1 MTPPRAQAGRQRRR
15 LTATEVDLER
25 LRQRALL
32 VGTGVGATSVEE
44 AEASI
49 AELALLADTAGADPV
64 EAVLQRRRTPD
75 PATYVGKGKAQELR
89 ELTRA
94 LDIDVV
100 IIDDELSP
108 SQQRNLGRCSRS
120 TSSIVSP

>member
-1 MTPPRAQAGRQRRR
+1 MSTPRAQAGRQRRR

-32 VGTGVGATSVEE
+32 VGAGAGATTAEE

-64 EAVLQRRRTPD
+64 ESVLQRRRTPD
-75 PATYVGKGKAQELR
+75 PATYVGKGKAEELR
-89 ELTRA
+89 ELTWA
-94 LDIDVV
+94 LAIDCVV
-100 IIDDELSP
+100 IDRD
-108 SQQRNLGRCSRS
+108 
-120 TSSIVSP
+120 